1 MAANS
6 SCSLLCTNLLAY
18 MRPSLN
24 IFSPYPLKS
33 WWNLAQATFFH
44 SMESPKSFLFF
55 LGISWAHFFMLP
67 STFCRVL
74 LFSIWLNFM
83 KTQNSLLSLV
93 STITTD
99 TKHLVRFG
107 IFPSDFE
114 TRGEG
119 PTGSSGRYYIKS
131 TAFPLGWKEEV
142 LIPPEP
148 RREKLWSDTS

>member
-1 MAANS
+1 
-6 SCSLLCTNLLAY
+6 
-18 MRPSLN
+18 
-24 IFSPYPLKS
+24 
-33 WWNLAQATFFH
+33 
-44 SMESPKSFLFF
+44 
-55 LGISWAHFFMLP
+55 
-67 STFCRVL
+67 
-74 LFSIWLNFM
+74 M